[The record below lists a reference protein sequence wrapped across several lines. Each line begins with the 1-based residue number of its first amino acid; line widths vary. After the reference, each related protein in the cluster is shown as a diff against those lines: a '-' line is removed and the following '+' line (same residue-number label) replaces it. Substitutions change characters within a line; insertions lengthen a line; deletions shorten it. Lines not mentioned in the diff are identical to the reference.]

1 MRTHTKE
8 KDRMKRLKMLAP
20 LALLLALALAVA
32 GCTAGAGQ
40 TPTAAEIIEKMR
52 ETMKSTQT
60 AQGVTDISVTINKEG
75 IRNLIESFA
84 GSGTS
89 ERMEGKDPVAGLP
102 DSASATVKTWRQAPD
117 KIRVEVDKTTLPG
130 ASGAILVFDG
140 QKVYAYDAAR
150 NTLYTGTPDKMLD
163 KAPDELKAILQ
174 SSDMEK
180 ELDKMLDAADIKVAG
195 SEKVAGLDAYKLDIT
210 PKPDAADRL
219 GLPEAMKMQVG
230 VLIKDAHA
238 TLWVDQTRWIPL
250 KVEVEHPNLGKLTA
264 TTTQIEL
271 NKPID
276 PSTFVLQVPGDAKR
290 VDLDSMTDGMEPKS
304 LTLPAAREQA
314 TKEGWK
320 LLEPSYVP
328 GNATLVELRQ
338 VPAMAKTMV
347 SSVFVLT
354 YSSATADFGIV
365 ESKGEHEKML
375 GNGLSGRMPGPM
387 GALKEVTVRGV
398 QGKAF
403 APEGSKWVALTW
415 QEQGTGVSV
424 SIHGKLSLDEALKIA
439 EGLK

>member
-1 MRTHTKE
+1 
-8 KDRMKRLKMLAP
+8 MKRFRMLTP
-20 LALLLALALAVA
+20 LALLLAFALALA

-40 TPTAAEIIEKMR
+40 TPSAAEIIEKMR

-60 AQGVTDISVTINKEG
+60 AQGVVDLSVSINKEG
-75 IRNLIESFA
+75 IRNLIESLA
-84 GSGTS
+84 GQGAA
-89 ERMEGKDPVAGLP
+89 ERMAGKDPIAGLP
-102 DSASATVKTWRQAPD
+102 DTASATLKTWRQAPD
-117 KIRVEVDKTTLPG
+117 KVRVEVDKTTLPG
-130 ASGAILVFDG
+130 ASGAILVYDG

-150 NTLYTGTPDKMLD
+150 NTLYTGTLDKMLD
-163 KAPDELKAILQ
+163 KMPDELKAILQ
-174 SSDMEK
+174 SGDMEK
-180 ELDKMLDAADIKVAG
+180 ELDKLLDAADIKVAG
-195 SEKVAGLDAYKLDIT
+195 SEKVAGLDAYKLEIT

-219 GLPEAMKMQVG
+219 GLPEAVKMQAG
-230 VLIKDAHA
+230 VLIKDVRA
-238 TLWVDQTRWIPL
+238 TLWVDQARWIPL
-250 KVEVEHPNLGKLTA
+250 KVEVEHPNIGKLTSA
-264 TTTQIEL
+264 TTQIEL

-290 VDLDSMTDGMEPKS
+290 VDLDAMTDRMEPKAI
-304 LTLPAAREQA
+304 TLPAARDQA
-314 TKEGWK
+314 AKEGWK

-338 VPAMAKTMV
+338 VPALAKMTG
-347 SSVFVLT
+347 SSVFVLN

-375 GNGLSGRMPGPM
+375 GNGYSGIAGGRED
-387 GALKEVTVRGV
+387 AFKDVTVRGV

-403 APEGSKWVALTW
+403 APAGTEWVALTW

-439 EGLK
+439 EGMK